1 MTEIVNSNKSIQ
13 NAGQERLRNLGHRGY
28 VGGRWD
34 EIGRLQF
41 EMMMRY
47 GLQPHHCLLDIACGS
62 LRGGV
67 HFIDYLECGNYLGI
81 DREGS
86 AIRLGIEKELG
97 QAVYEAKKP
106 EFIVSD
112 AFEFGRFSKKPNFS
126 LAQSLFT
133 HLTADE
139 IQLCLERLSQH
150 RAPAHTLLATFF
162 EGDSDRNRSTADYL
176 ANFSYSRDEMRAF
189 GERNGWKSTYIGP
202 WDHPR
207 NQMLMKYEA
216 LE

>member
-1 MTEIVNSNKSIQ
+1 MTKSVHSNNSIQ
-13 NAGQERLRNLGHRGY
+13 NAAKERLRTLGHRGY
-28 VGGRWD
+28 VGGMWD

-41 EMMMRY
+41 EMMIRF
-47 GLQPHHCLLDIACGS
+47 GLRPHHCLLDIACGS

-67 HFIDYLECGNYLGI
+67 HFIDYLESGNYLGI
-81 DREGS
+81 DREES

-112 AFEFGRFSKKPNFS
+112 AFEFSRFSKEPDFS

-139 IQLCLERLSQH
+139 IQFCLKQLSQH
-150 RAPAHTLLATFF
+150 RAPGHTLLATFF
-162 EGDSDRNRSTADYL
+162 EGNSDRNQTTADYL
-176 ANFSYSRDEMRAF
+176 ANFSYSQDEMKAF
-189 GERNGWKSTYIGP
+189 GEGSGWKSTYIGA
-202 WDHPR
+202 WNHPR

-216 LE
+216 LQ